1 MNLLT
6 LIIVFIC
13 IVVISKIVTLH
24 LLLPGWIRYAAQG
37 ASVTKDAYGG
47 SWWKYFI
54 EDIVD
59 KIGWIHMKR
68 IMLTVWLLV
77 LYIPWLILLVLK
89 LVRLII
95 LRMKKK

>member
-54 EDIVD
+54 EDIVE
-59 KIGWIHMKR
+59 KIGWI
-68 IMLTVWLLV
+68 L
-77 LYIPWLILLVLK
+77 
-89 LVRLII
+89 
-95 LRMKKK
+95 